1 MKFQML
7 IGDIMGIED
16 KLSGVKM
23 TAKQIKR
30 QTDKI
35 KSVIFDNYVENEDGS
50 YQGDVVDDIVL
61 ILENN
66 IPTDVEIDD
75 SMFLDI
81 IHKCSNKISNYIAK
95 KIKGVDSRLM
105 QLYCYDFVNQSLCS
119 IYSIK
124 LVDNNKN
131 SDDSMYA

>member
-7 IGDIMGIED
+7 IGDFMSIED

-23 TAKQIKR
+23 TSKQIQR
-30 QTDKI
+30 QTEKI
-35 KSVIFDNYVENEDGS
+35 KSVIFDNYVENDDGS
-50 YQGDVVDDIVL
+50 YQGDVIDDVVS
-61 ILENN
+61 ILEDN
-66 IPTDVEIDD
+66 IPLDVEIDD

-81 IHKCSNKISNYIAK
+81 IHKCSDKISKYVSSKVN
-95 KIKGVDSRLM
+95 GVDDRLM
-105 QLYCYDFVNQSLCS
+105 KLYCYDFVNQSLCS

-124 LVDNNKN
+124 LVNKKDD

>member
-1 MKFQML
+1 ML
-7 IGDIMGIED
+7 NGDIMSIDD

-50 YQGDVVDDIVL
+50 YQGDVVEEIVS
-61 ILENN
+61 ILEDN
-66 IPTDVEIDD
+66 IPVNIEIDD
-75 SMFLDI
+75 SIFLNV
-81 IHKCSNKISNYIAK
+81 IHECSNKISEYVSK
-95 KIKGVDSRLM
+95 KVNGVDDRLM
-105 QLYCYDFVNQSLCS
+105 KLYCYDFVNQSLGS

-124 LVDNNKN
+124 LVDKN
-131 SDDSMYA
+131 TDSDDTMYA

>member
-1 MKFQML
+1 ML
-7 IGDIMGIED
+7 NGDIMSIDD

-50 YQGDVVDDIVL
+50 YQGDVVEEIVS
-61 ILENN
+61 ILEDN
-66 IPTDVEIDD
+66 IPVNIEIDD
-75 SMFLDI
+75 SIFLNV
-81 IHKCSNKISNYIAK
+81 IHKCSNKISEYVSK
-95 KIKGVDSRLM
+95 KVNGVDDRLM
-105 QLYCYDFVNQSLCS
+105 KLYCYDFVNQSLGS

-124 LVDNNKN
+124 LVDKN
-131 SDDSMYA
+131 TDSDDTMYA

>member
-1 MKFQML
+1 ML
-7 IGDIMGIED
+7 NGDIMSIED

-50 YQGDVVDDIVL
+50 YQGDVVEEIVS

-66 IPTDVEIDD
+66 IPVNIEIDD
-75 SMFLDI
+75 SIFLNV
-81 IHKCSNKISNYIAK
+81 IHKCSNKISDYVSK
-95 KIKGVDSRLM
+95 KVNGVDDRLM
-105 QLYCYDFVNQSLCS
+105 KLYCYDFVNQSLCS

-124 LVDNNKN
+124 LVDKETD
-131 SDDSMYA
+131 SDDTMYA